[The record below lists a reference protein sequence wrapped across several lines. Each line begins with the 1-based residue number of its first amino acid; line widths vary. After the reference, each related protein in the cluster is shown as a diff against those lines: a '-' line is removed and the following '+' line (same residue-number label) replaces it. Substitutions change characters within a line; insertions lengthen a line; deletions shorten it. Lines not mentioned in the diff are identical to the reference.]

1 MDIHC
6 NKIFTE
12 NLEKILNEGKR
23 FEVRRESPSE
33 PEFKVG
39 DELWLY
45 ETVNKGTHSPRLV
58 ECKITYI
65 QRGYG
70 LQENFCILGFNEFIQ
85 RE

>member
-45 ETVNKGTHSPRLV
+45 EADHKGALLLRMV

-70 LQENFCILGFNEFIQ
+70 LQECFCILGFNEFIQ